1 MPDLEILAYHG
12 WGFDSSIWSPLRKQ
26 FPNNASW
33 KNSDRGYFSKPT
45 SPHFTEK
52 SGTKMVLTHS
62 FGLHLC
68 PNEILDRAD
77 TLIIYSGFLH
87 FHPQAAQFRRR
98 SKQVVA
104 EMISKFKER
113 PYDVL
118 KAFYRNVF
126 HPEKEFDLPPK
137 TINNELLLEDLKLLN
152 KNKRALPSLK
162 KNAKVFIFHGADDAI
177 VPKHKGRDLYQKFGK
192 QAQYFEIKQSGHGL
206 PLTQADRCWRMIESE
221 IT

>member
-1 MPDLEILAYHG
+1 MSEIELITYHG
-12 WGFDSSIWSPLRKQ
+12 WGGDDSFWSGLQKNVPDKIH
-26 FPNNASW
+26 W
-33 KNSDRGYFSKPT
+33 KNFDRGYFDKPT
-45 SPHFTEK
+45 SPGFTEK
-52 SGTKMVLTHS
+52 NGTKIVLTHS

-152 KNKRALPSLK
+152 KNKQALPSLK

-177 VPKHKGRDLYQKFGK
+177 VPKRKGRALYQKFGRK
-192 QAQYFEIKQSGHGL
+192 AQYFEIKQSGHGL
-206 PLTQADRCWRMIESE
+206 PLTQPDRCWRMIESE